1 MSEDKSTESGEV
13 IENIKESVE
22 EVVEDVKES
31 VEEVVEDIK
40 ETIEEV
46 ADTVESAIDDAKPP
60 LMKLKDENPK
70 LFYGAIA
77 GIVVILGAVFMS
89 GGDNAKQHV
98 SKVTYTVGQSYTLH
112 AANALTDTTL
122 KILKVPGQMASFD
135 NESDVVCNAP
145 SGTPVIARSF
155 QDAFGTKQLFVQVEV
170 QQEAGD
176 CRQGVKGWTLKT
188 NLK

>member
-22 EVVEDVKES
+22 EVVEQIKDGVEDAVDA
-31 VEEVVEDIK
+31 VEE
-40 ETIEEV
+40 
-46 ADTVESAIDDAKPP
+46 AKPP
-60 LMKLKDENPK
+60 LVKFKDEKPK

-77 GIVVILGAVFMS
+77 GIVVVLGVVFMS
-89 GGDNAKQHV
+89 GGDEVKQHA
-98 SKVTYTVGQSYTLH
+98 SQMTYTVGQSYTLQ
-112 AANALTDTTL
+112 AANALSDTTI

-135 NESDVVCNAP
+135 NESDVTCSAP
-145 SGTPVIARSF
+145 TGTPVLARSF
-155 QDAFGTKQLFVQVEV
+155 QDAFGTKQLFVQVEI
-170 QQEAGD
+170 QQESGD